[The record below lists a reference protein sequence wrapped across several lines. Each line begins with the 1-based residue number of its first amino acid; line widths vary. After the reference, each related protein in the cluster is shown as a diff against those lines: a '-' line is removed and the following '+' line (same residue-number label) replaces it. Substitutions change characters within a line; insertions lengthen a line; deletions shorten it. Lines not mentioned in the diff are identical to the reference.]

1 MLIRA
6 VPTSLS
12 TNGLPVKAVDRQ
24 RVLMLTPSRGL
35 GGGIERYAET
45 VEWAF
50 ADQSVEHRRID
61 LHSSGPVAHARM
73 LAEARRQLRMARVP
87 TRLVLLHRALLPVAS
102 VLARDALVEGTSVV
116 CHGSDVWDKS
126 LRPRRYAELRLM
138 RLPRVR
144 VVGVS
149 SFTAGALAT
158 DCPAAVLPPGLSRT
172 WFQTLVSAADQA
184 GQRPPGIRLVTAFRL
199 ADWRDKGL
207 PELLGAVAGLGR
219 ADVSLAV
226 CGSGEPPADLRE
238 LVRQHPYS
246 ELKPG
251 LTDRGLAQEL
261 AAADLFVLATRTR
274 PGRRASG
281 EGFGLVLLEA
291 QVAGTP
297 VVAPAFGG
305 SHDAFLD
312 HVTGVAPADETAE
325 SLRKVLDD
333 LIGGC
338 GLLDRMGRLA
348 AEWSRECFAPDRYAA
363 RAVSTLL

>member
-1 MLIRA
+1 VTA
-6 VPTSLS
+6 
-12 TNGLPVKAVDRQ
+12 GDRQ
-24 RVLMLTPSRGL
+24 RVLLLTPSRGL

-50 ADQSVEHRRID
+50 ADQGVEHRRID
-61 LHSSGPVAHARM
+61 LHSSGPVAHARL
-73 LAEARRQLRMARVP
+73 LAEARRQLRMARGP
-87 TRLVLLHRALLPVAS
+87 TRLVLLHRTLLPVAS

-116 CHGSDVWDKS
+116 CHGSDVWDKP

-144 VVGVS
+144 VIGVS
-149 SFTAGALAT
+149 SFTAGALAA
-158 DCPAAVLPPGLSRT
+158 DCPAAVLPPGLSRA
-172 WFQTLVSAADQA
+172 WFQTLVSVADPAQ
-184 GQRPPGIRLVTAFRL
+184 QRAPGIRLVTAFRL

-207 PELLGAVAGLGR
+207 PELLSAVAALGR
-219 ADVSLAV
+219 ADVSLSV
-226 CGSGEPPADLRE
+226 CGSGEPPAELRE
-238 LVRQHPYS
+238 LVRQHPYC
-246 ELKPG
+246 ELKAA
-251 LTDRGLAQEL
+251 LTDRGLAREL

-274 PGRRASG
+274 AGRRASG

-297 VVAPAFGG
+297 VVGPAFGG

-325 SLRKVLDD
+325 SLSKVLDD
-333 LIGGC
+333 LISGGA
-338 GLLDRMGRLA
+338 LLDRMGRLA

-363 RAVSTLL
+363 RAVATLL